1 MLFDINEITIHCQ
14 VVLTSS
20 KFIVSTNVYRAMITT
35 LINGHCDGRT
45 RVDLFGMISSTESV
59 EIR

>member
-1 MLFDINEITIHCQ
+1 MLLDINEITIHYQ

-35 LINGHCDGRT
+35 LIDRHCDRGICTDFSRIKSPKM
-45 RVDLFGMISSTESV
+45 GA
-59 EIR
+59 

>member
-35 LINGHCDGRT
+35 LIDRHCDGGMRS
-45 RVDLFGMISSTESV
+45 DLFGMTSASKSV
-59 EIR
+59 EMR

>member
-35 LINGHCDGRT
+35 LIDGHCDGGMRS
-45 RVDLFGMISSTESV
+45 DLFGMTPASESV
-59 EIR
+59 GMR